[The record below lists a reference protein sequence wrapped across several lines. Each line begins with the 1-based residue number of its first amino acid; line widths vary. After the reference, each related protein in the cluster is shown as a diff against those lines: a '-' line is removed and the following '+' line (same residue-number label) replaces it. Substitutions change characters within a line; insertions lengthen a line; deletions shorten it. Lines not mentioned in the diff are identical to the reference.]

1 MAEAALFI
9 GWGAVVPG
17 RERQAQ
23 QVFDEA
29 VAYWAGLQQQGE
41 IESFEPVALEPH
53 GGDLA
58 GFCLLRG
65 ERERLSRL
73 RYSEEFRRLDARA
86 LLVVR
91 TFGVVGADLGED
103 LRRTFAT
110 YQEQTGDLA

>member
-1 MAEAALFI
+1 MADAALFI

-23 QVFDEA
+23 RVFDEA
-29 VAYWAGLQQQGE
+29 VAYWTRLQQQGE
-41 IESFEPVALEPH
+41 LESFEPVALEPH
-53 GGDLA
+53 GGDLG

-73 RYSEEFRRLDARA
+73 RHSEEFRRLDARA
-86 LLVVR
+86 ALVVR
-91 TFGVVGADLGED
+91 NFGVVSADLGED

>member
-9 GWGAVVPG
+9 GWGEVVPG

-23 QVFDEA
+23 RVFDEA
-29 VAYWAGLQQQGE
+29 VAYWTRLQQQGE
-41 IESFEPVALEPH
+41 LESFEPVALEPH

-91 TFGVVGADLGED
+91 KFGVVGADLGED

>member
-23 QVFDEA
+23 RVFDEG
-29 VAYWAGLQQQGE
+29 VAYWARLQQQGE

-73 RYSEEFRRLDARA
+73 RHSEEFRRLNARA
-86 LLVVR
+86 ALVVHN
-91 TFGVVGADLGED
+91 FGVVSADLGEQ
-103 LRRTFAT
+103 LRGAFAMF
-110 YQEQTGDLA
+110 QEQTGDLA